1 MKRGR
6 KEYPSDSD
14 SDSEPEE
21 AGVNIE
27 TNEMRK
33 NQKLAAR
40 KWRGEDQEEDD
51 FDSQQEEEDSGEDDS
66 QDNSSSDEADEDYDN
81 NPNSVQDIPLGQ
93 LIAIKQ
99 DGSTAGPEMR
109 ARAQNLSKV
118 KQTSFKR
125 EHKHRPVEM
134 SSKKPVP
141 VLREAFQ
148 GGKHRGKDP
157 RFDPLTARVRGSS
170 KTIGDTSDDRAKKR
184 YAFLYD
190 ETLPQE
196 KHELQEALKKTKSES
211 KKAEIKAQLGRL
223 TQHTKA
229 EALRRKKESAE
240 KEERSKRSQARAA
253 GKSPYYLKKSERKRQ
268 EILAKYEELKATGGL
283 ERYMEKRRKKNAAK
297 DHRYLPSRR
306 PGEF

>member
-6 KEYPSDSD
+6 KEYPSETDE
-14 SDSEPEE
+14 DSEIEE
-21 AGVNIE
+21 VGVKYK
-27 TNEMRK
+27 MDGQRK

-40 KWRGEDQEEDD
+40 QWKDEEDQE
-51 FDSQQEEEDSGEDDS
+51 FNDSQDSEELDDS
-66 QDNSSSDEADEDYDN
+66 QDDDGSSSDDEDDYGN

-99 DGSTAGPEMR
+99 DGSTMGPEMR
-109 ARAQNLSKV
+109 ARANKLSKV

-157 RFDPLTARVRGSS
+157 RFDPLSARVSGASR
-170 KTIGDTSDDRAKKR
+170 TIGDTSDDRAKKR

-190 ETLPQE
+190 EKLPQE
-196 KHELQEALKKTKSES
+196 KRELQEALKKTKSES
-211 KKAEIKAQLGRL
+211 KKAEIKAQLAQL

-229 EALRRKKESAE
+229 EVLRRKKESAE
-240 KEERSKRSQARAA
+240 KEQRDKRSQARAA
-253 GKSPYYLKKSERKRQ
+253 GKTPYYLKKSEKKRQ
-268 EILAKYEELKATGGL
+268 EILAKYEELKTTGGL
-283 ERYMEKRRKKNAAK
+283 DRFMEKRRKKNAAK

-306 PGEF
+306 PDGGEY

>member
-6 KEYPSDSD
+6 KEYPSDD
-14 SDSEPEE
+14 DSEPEE
-21 AGVNIE
+21 TGVNFE
-27 TNEMRK
+27 VRGMRK
-33 NQKLAAR
+33 DQKLAAR
-40 KWRGEDQEEDD
+40 KWRDEGQEEDD
-51 FDSQQEEEDSGEDDS
+51 FDSQQEDDDSGEDDP
-66 QDNSSSDEADEDYDN
+66 QDNSSSSDEDYVD

-109 ARAQNLSKV
+109 ARAQKLSKV

-157 RFDPLTARVRGSS
+157 RFDPLTARVSGGG
-170 KTIGDTSDDRAKKR
+170 KNIGDTSNDRAKKR

-190 ETLPQE
+190 EKLPEE
-196 KHELQEALKKTKSES
+196 KRELQEALKRTKSES
-211 KKAEIKAQLGRL
+211 KKAEIKAQLSRL
-223 TQHTKA
+223 TQDTKA
-229 EALRRKKESAE
+229 EALRRKKESTE
-240 KEERSKRSQARAA
+240 KDERSKRSQARAA
-253 GKSPYYLKKSERKRQ
+253 GKSPYYLKKSEKKRQ

-306 PGEF
+306 PGEV